1 MKINIFNETKFDI
14 SDYAKTLKTVFK
26 RVKDKKNIN
35 IILTTDERIHELN
48 KTYRN
53 VDRPTDVLSFIND
66 EDKKSNGDIFISIE
80 TMERQAK
87 EYGHSKNRE
96 IGFLAVHGYL
106 HLKGY
111 DHESEDE
118 EEIMTY
124 ETEKVLKAAK
134 LERKWNYGTRN

>member
-14 SDYAKTLKTVFK
+14 SNYAKTLNIVFK